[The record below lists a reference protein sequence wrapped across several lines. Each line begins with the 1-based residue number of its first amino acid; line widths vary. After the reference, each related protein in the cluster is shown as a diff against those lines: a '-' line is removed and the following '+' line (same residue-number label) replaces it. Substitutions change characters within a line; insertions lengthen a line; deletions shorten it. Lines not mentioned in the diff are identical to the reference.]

1 MGPEEFRRR
10 RAAAVRVKRYLFA
23 RRWMSVQ
30 DLEALQR
37 DLEQV
42 VADVAG
48 EIGRRR
54 SAAPTS

>member
-1 MGPEEFRRR
+1 
-10 RAAAVRVKRYLFA
+10 
-23 RRWMSVQ
+23 MSVEE
-30 DLEALQR
+30 LEELQR

-54 SAAPTS
+54 SAAPTR

>member
-1 MGPEEFRRR
+1 MRPDEFRHR
-10 RAAAVRVKRYLFA
+10 RAAAVRLKRYLFA
-23 RRWMSVQ
+23 RRWMSVEE
-30 DLEALQR
+30 LEELQR

-54 SAAPTS
+54 SAAPTH

>member
-54 SAAPTS
+54 DHT